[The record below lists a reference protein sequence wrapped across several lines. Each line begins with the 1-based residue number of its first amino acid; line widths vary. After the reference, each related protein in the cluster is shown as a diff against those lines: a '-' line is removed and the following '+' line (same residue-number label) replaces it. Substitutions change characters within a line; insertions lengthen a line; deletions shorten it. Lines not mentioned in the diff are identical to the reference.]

1 MTTLTVVMWGV
12 CILLL
17 VRYIEV
23 RIFLKKVSKVCNKY
37 DWKHINKNPMCL
49 LDKMKNKD
57 GYFLTSEWSAY
68 NFLFLKGPSPK
79 QMYLSFKP
87 LTLETVY
94 NKEAIDKLKEY
105 EII

>member
-1 MTTLTVVMWGV
+1 
-12 CILLL
+12 
-17 VRYIEV
+17 
-23 RIFLKKVSKVCNKY
+23 
-37 DWKHINKNPMCL
+37 MCL
-49 LDKMKNKD
+49 LDKMKNED

-79 QMYLSFKP
+79 KMYLSFKP